1 MILISAGVPMGSAAA
16 GLRILGWPAIF
27 LLGGVLPLAMVPPL
41 AL

>member
-16 GLRILGWPAIF
+16 GLRILGWPAI